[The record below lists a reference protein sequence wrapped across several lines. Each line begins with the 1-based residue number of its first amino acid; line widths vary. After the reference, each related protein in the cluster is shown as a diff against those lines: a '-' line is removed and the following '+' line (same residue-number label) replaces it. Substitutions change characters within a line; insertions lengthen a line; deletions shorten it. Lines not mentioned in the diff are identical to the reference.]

1 MTVGSR
7 LQVKAGHSVAVF
19 GLPAGVDLELPDGVL
34 DTAGA
39 PDVAIGFATDST
51 AVEELHVVI
60 AAAKA
65 DYLAWIA
72 YPKAKQLGT
81 DLSRDKLAALMA
93 EYDLQP
99 VRQVSIDT
107 VWSAL
112 RFRPAEASPTA

>member
-1 MTVGSR
+1 VRVTVGSK
-7 LQVKAGHSVAVF
+7 LQIKAGQTVAVF
-19 GLPAGVDLELPDGVL
+19 GLPVGVDLELPEGATDA
-34 DTAGA
+34 AGA
-39 PDVAIGFATDST
+39 PDVAIGFATDSA

-93 EYDLQP
+93 AYDLQP

-112 RFRPAEASPTA
+112 RFRPLDA